1 MYNQG
6 FGGPGGYGRPGM
18 GPGMG
23 GPGFG
28 GRPGMGPG
36 MGGPG
41 FGGRP
46 GMGPGMGGPGFGGP
60 GMGGPG
66 MGGPHGGFGGPQG
79 GFPQQQQYNNTDD
92 DGEWEYV
99 TDDEGDYIEDEN
111 GNIMTPQEAE
121 QRGLVTKSDG
131 TTDRG
136 IGKNLLIGG
145 AILGGLWIMNKQLKK
160 KKRVKKINPDNVPY
174 KWVQLTGSVPS
185 NALSYR
191 NALNKTF
198 VIARGKTHDGVHPGY
213 LNPSNNHLYTSYGGD
228 EVVVRDQK
236 DIEIL
241 TIPQNRCQWVKCTNP
256 ATIGDKAVVGGY
268 EKDGTILYVTKC
280 PRDTID
286 YFGKTSKKAYCA
298 YYGFNKR
305 EYRINDFEVLMY
317 N

>member
-18 GPGMG
+18 GPG

-121 QRGLVTKSDG
+121 QRGLCTRSDG
-131 TTDRG
+131 TVDRG

-145 AILGGLWIMNKQLKK
+145 AILGGLWILNKQLKK
-160 KKRVKKINPDNVPY
+160 KRRVKKANPDNVPY
-174 KWVQLTGSVPS
+174 KWVKWTGSAPV
-185 NALSYR
+185 NTVSYR
-191 NALNKTF
+191 VANGKTF
-198 VIARGKTHDGVHPGY
+198 IIARGKVEDGVHCGY
-213 LNPSNNHLYTSYGGD
+213 ADPQKGKLYTSYGGK
-228 EVVVRDQK
+228 EVVCKEFEV
-236 DIEIL
+236 L
-241 TIPQNRCQWVKCTNP
+241 TCPMNRLTWIKCTNP
-256 ATIGDKAVVGGY
+256 ANIGNNAVVGGY
-268 EKDGTILYVTKC
+268 ENDGTVLYVVKC
-280 PRDTID
+280 MRDQTA
-286 YFGKTSKKAYCA
+286 YFGKTYKKAYCA
-298 YYGFNKR
+298 YYGFDDR
-305 EYRINDFEVLMY
+305 EYKINDFEYLAW